1 MKKQTTKKHQNLTST
16 QTHIY
21 TKCPCAFA
29 VHTHKH
35 IHPYEHIYMNPQ
47 VHTTQIESLKRT
59 EKKKKLRQ
67 KRENEYRT
75 PRMDLICTQT
85 DRAGEKSTCHWD
97 FSVISGKVHEMSRK
111 NIFYSLIHYRT
122 IGNFWTEDGRK
133 MAALWSGEVKDCIG
147 QQCSRE
153 WQQAAPER
161 RGLSVKATP
170 SKKAKS
176 SLQPLSSK

>member
-1 MKKQTTKKHQNLTST
+1 MPMCICSAHT
-16 QTHIY
+16 QTYSPIWTY
-21 TKCPCAFA
+21 LYEPSS
-29 VHTHKH
+29 THNTNWVSK
-35 IHPYEHIYMNPQ
+35 ENW
-47 VHTTQIESLKRT
+47 E
-59 EKKKKLRQ
+59 KKKLRQ

-85 DRAGEKSTCHWD
+85 DRAGEKCTCHWD
-97 FSVISGKVHEMSRK
+97 FSVISGKVHGMSRK

-133 MAALWSGEVKDCIG
+133 MAGLWSGEVKDCIG